1 VVKLKGL
8 AEELRKEKVSV
19 HRADVNIGKKG
30 MHPGIVEEIKRIL
43 EKQGCVKIRVLK
55 NARNIVSENDIER
68 LAGELN
74 VSIVDRRGY
83 TYVLISKRIISK
95 TYKRSSRRT
104 QTTIKSSPQQQNQV
118 KTETGKQ
125 IQGSGDGH
133 S

>member
-1 VVKLKGL
+1 VVKPKGL

-30 MHPGIVEEIKRIL
+30 VHPGIVEEIKRIL

-55 NARNIVSENDIER
+55 NARNIVSENDIEK

-74 VSIVDRRGY
+74 ASIVDRRGY

-104 QTTIKSSPQQQNQV
+104 QTTIKSSPQQ
-118 KTETGKQ
+118 
-125 IQGSGDGH
+125 
-133 S
+133 